1 MAHASRHCPAP
12 LRSLVVLALAG
23 LTAAILPGPGAALA
37 DDSSCRTGGP
47 RPRTSYGTAEPLGSG
62 TVRTYAELDG
72 KRPVAVGVVLT
83 RSALDNLPTE
93 MTDRKRCFDVNGD
106 GVIEEATECAGGHEH
121 ILDLPP
127 ALLALPGMPLEWSLL
142 NWQPMGHGPVGVYD
156 KPHLDVHFY
165 LQPKA
170 ERDAIRPGPCGIV
183 INCEDFATATKP
195 VPPEYLPAD
204 HGDKGLA
211 EVGMGNHL
219 PDLTAG
225 EWHGVPFDRT
235 FIYGAYDARITFLE
249 PMITVADLQ
258 RTEAGTASGKCADIK
273 QPQAWQ
279 QPGWYPRQYCV
290 RYRGDRQQFTISL
303 EDFSRR

>member
-1 MAHASRHCPAP
+1 MALALRRTP
-12 LRSLVVLALAG
+12 LQAVLVLAAFAATLA
-23 LTAAILPGPGAALA
+23 PSPVAALG
-37 DDSSCRTGGP
+37 DDGTCTTGA
-47 RPRTSYGTAEPLGSG
+47 RPCTAHGTSFPLGAG

-72 KRPVAVGVVLT
+72 KRPVAVGIELT

-142 NWQPMGHGPVGVYD
+142 NWQPMGHGPAGIYD

-183 INCEDFATATKP
+183 MNCEDFATATRP
-195 VPPEYLPAD
+195 LPPEYLPAD
-204 HGDKGLA
+204 HGNKDLA

-225 EWHGVPFDRT
+225 EWHGVPFVRT
-235 FIYGAYDARITFLE
+235 FIYGAYDARLTFLE
-249 PMITVADLQ
+249 PMITIADLQ
-258 RTEAGTASGKCADIK
+258 RTEAGTAPSTCTDIK
-273 QPQAWQ
+273 QPRAWR
-279 QPGWYPRQYCV
+279 QPGWFPRQYCV
-290 RYRGDRQQFTISL
+290 RYRTDQQRFTISL
-303 EDFSRR
+303 EDFSPRT